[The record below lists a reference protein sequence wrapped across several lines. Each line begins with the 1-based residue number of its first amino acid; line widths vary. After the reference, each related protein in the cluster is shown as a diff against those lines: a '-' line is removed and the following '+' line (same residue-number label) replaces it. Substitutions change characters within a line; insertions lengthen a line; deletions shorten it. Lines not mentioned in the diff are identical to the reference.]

1 MIDWHSHILPA
12 MDDGSQNVTESISL
26 LNMLASQGVTTV
38 IATPHFYANDETID
52 TFLKRRTESFAQLEA
67 AGNDSTPKVL
77 LGAEVK
83 YYQGISRMN
92 DIEALRIED
101 TKMLLLEMP
110 VSIWSDYMVRELLE
124 LSSKRSL
131 QIVLAHVERY
141 LPIQKH
147 GVWEELLDSGL
158 LMQVNASYF
167 TSFASKRKALSRLKD
182 GMIHLIGS
190 DCHNLTVR
198 PPKIG
203 KAFEVIQK
211 KLGEEFL
218 DQLTAYGYSLLT
230 ENNFQTL

>member
-12 MDDGSQNVTESISL
+12 MDDGSQNVIESISL

-67 AGNDSTPKVL
+67 VRTDSTPKVL

-92 DIEALRIED
+92 GIEALRIED

-167 TSFASKRKALSRLKD
+167 TSFTSKRKALSRLKD

-203 KAFEVIQK
+203 KAFEMIQK